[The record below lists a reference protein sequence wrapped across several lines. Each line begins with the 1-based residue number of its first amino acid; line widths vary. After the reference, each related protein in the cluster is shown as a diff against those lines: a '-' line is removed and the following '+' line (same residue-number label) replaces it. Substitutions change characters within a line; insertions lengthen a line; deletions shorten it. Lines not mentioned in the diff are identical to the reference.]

1 MERCKETKY
10 FIISI
15 IVGIAALKTIVT
27 IFYHIPNELQYSS
40 IWTLGEFLIN
50 YQAGFVRRGLIGE
63 LIFQTSYLFGCEP
76 RLFIALFCFVCF
88 FAVVIIFFILFHKY
102 GIKWWILPLSIFLAN
117 PDIIRKDFFFILN
130 LIAILYCYR
139 SPFRAWIKVIIINSI
154 AIVTI
159 LSHEAFFFVCIPLLC
174 LLFIK
179 DKSISNSL
187 FFRFAA
193 CVPMLMAM
201 AIACL
206 FHGTLEQ
213 AQAIQASWGPLMG
226 EGWNPTL
233 SKYRYP
239 FMEYENYDGSV
250 GALAWSTSFAVK
262 YHLNVNFI
270 AKSLQIPGYII
281 RPVAIVFLFY
291 FLINYVRLFSS
302 EKISKRTNVF
312 FYLLFFQF
320 CSLLP
325 MFTVLSCDT
334 TRVCMYFTSST
345 FAFFLVIPQEKYAT
359 LFPKWY
365 TTFLD
370 KIDAFITKNRFT
382 KTRYLSIIFLL
393 FIMSAPYI
401 GNNILNSFLS
411 SIIGRYASI
420 IKIVSSFL

>member
-1 MERCKETKY
+1 MERCKDTKNV
-10 FIISI
+10 IISI
-15 IVGIAALKTIVT
+15 IVGIAALKTIT
-27 IFYHIPNELQYSS
+27 TFFYHIPNELQYSS

-63 LIFQTSYLFGCEP
+63 LIFKTSYYIGCEP
-76 RLFIALFCFVCF
+76 RLIIALFCFVCY
-88 FAVVIIFFILFHKY
+88 FAVVIIFFILFNKC
-102 GIKWWILPLSIFLAN
+102 GIKWWIITLSIFLAN
-117 PDIIRKDFFFILN
+117 PDIIRKDYFFILN

-139 SPFRAWIKVIIINSI
+139 SSFRAWIKVTIINSI

-187 FFRFAA
+187 SFRFAA

-213 AQAIQASWGPLMG
+213 AQTIQASWGPLMSD
-226 EGWNPTL
+226 EWSYSLTKTDNPC
-233 SKYRYP
+233 
-239 FMEYENYDGSV
+239 MEYENYDGSV

-291 FLINYVRLFSS
+291 FLVNYVRLFSS

-334 TRVCMYFTSST
+334 TRVCMYLTSTS
-345 FAFFLVIPQEKYAT
+345 FAFFLVMPQEKYTT

-370 KIDAFITKNRFT
+370 KIDLFVSNNIILKP
-382 KTRYLSIIFLL
+382 RYISILFLL
-393 FIMSAPYI
+393 FIMSAPLSD
-401 GNNILNSFLS
+401 NNIYSSFLS

-420 IKIVSSFL
+420 LKIALSFL

>member
-10 FIISI
+10 YIISI

-27 IFYHIPNELQYSS
+27 IFYHIPSELQYSS

-76 RLFIALFCFVCF
+76 RLIIALFCFVCY
-88 FAVVIIFFILFHKY
+88 FAVVIIFFILFNKC
-102 GIKWWILPLSIFLAN
+102 GIKWWIIPLSIFLAN
-117 PDIIRKDFFFILN
+117 PDIIRKDFFLILS
-130 LIAILYCYR
+130 LISILYCYR
-139 SPFRAWIKVIIINSI
+139 SPIKAWIRLTIINII

-159 LSHEAFFFVCIPLLC
+159 LSHESFFFVCIPLLC

-193 CVPMLMAM
+193 CIPMLIAM
-201 AIACL
+201 AIAC
-206 FHGTLEQ
+206 FFNGTLEQ

-239 FMEYENYDGSV
+239 FIEYDNYGGSV
-250 GALAWSTSFAVK
+250 GALAWSTSFAIK
-262 YHLNVNFI
+262 FHFRVNFI
-270 AKSLQIPGYII
+270 ANSLQIPGYII

-291 FLINYVRLFSS
+291 FLINYIRLFSS
-302 EKISKRTNVF
+302 EKISRRTNVF
-312 FYLLFFQF
+312 FHLLFFQF

-325 MFTVLSCDT
+325 LFTVLSCDT
-334 TRVCMYFTSST
+334 ARVCMYLTSTT
-345 FAFFLVIPQEKYAT
+345 FAFFLVIPQEKYAS

-365 TTFLD
+365 TSSLD
-370 KIDAFITKNRFT
+370 KIDKFINNNNILKP
-382 KTRYLSIIFLL
+382 RYISIFFLL
-393 FIMSAPYI
+393 FIMSAPI
-401 GNNILNSFLS
+401 LGNNIHTSFLS
-411 SIIGRYASI
+411 SIIGRYASLF
-420 IKIVSSFL
+420 KIALSFL